1 MDTSDDN
8 PRHPRITK
16 ATAKALIAMEKIII
30 DTDMSVV
37 VVMVRLK
44 NGERLV
50 ADAIVA
56 NYKTFDPER
65 GTQIARA
72 KIINEIIR
80 LEMYDLRKKL
90 HADKL
95 KEVGNAD

>member
-1 MDTSDDN
+1 MDTGDDTN
-8 PRHPRITK
+8 RHPRITK

-37 VVMVRLK
+37 ICMVRLK
-44 NGERLV
+44 NGQRCV
-50 ADAIVA
+50 AHAIVA
-56 NYKTFDPER
+56 NHKTFDPER

-72 KIINEIIR
+72 KIIEEIIQ

-90 HADKL
+90 YDQKL

>member
-1 MDTSDDN
+1 MDTSDDTI
-8 PRHPRITK
+8 RHPRITK

-37 VVMVRLK
+37 ICMVRLT
-44 NGERLV
+44 NGQRLV

-72 KIINEIIR
+72 KIIDEIIR

-90 HADKL
+90 HEQKT
-95 KEVGNAD
+95 KGGRQC